1 MKVNFTIQRGM
12 DLASS
17 DIEGIGVTQDKL
29 NGVIVSEQQALEL
42 VKLLG
47 ITIKSELAEDDERG

>member
-1 MKVNFTIQRGM
+1 M